1 MKASVSLSGI
11 LSFINSLSLSA
22 GNKQWLGE
30 RLIEEA
36 RKELAKKTDRTDEM
50 LEKHFGVWSDERSAE
65 EIINDLKTSRQS
77 SKQPLNFD

>member
-1 MKASVSLSGI
+1 MKASVSLNGI

-36 RKELAKKTDRTDEM
+36 RKEQAKGIDRTDEM
-50 LEKHFGVWSDERSAE
+50 LDKHFGVWSDERNAE
-65 EIINDLKTSRQS
+65 EIISDLKVSRQS
-77 SKQPLNFD
+77 NKLPLNFD